1 MYATFYGRHVAKLSY
16 FRFVSDIFF
25 EPFYMIFEPFPIRI
39 KPLLSRLMAV
49 LYSFLGCF
57 VSVPFF
63 EPFIVKTDN

>member
-1 MYATFYGRHVAKLSY
+1 MNRQQIFLYTFLGSPKGQILVEKRFN

-49 LYSFLGCF
+49 LYSF
-57 VSVPFF
+57 
-63 EPFIVKTDN
+63 